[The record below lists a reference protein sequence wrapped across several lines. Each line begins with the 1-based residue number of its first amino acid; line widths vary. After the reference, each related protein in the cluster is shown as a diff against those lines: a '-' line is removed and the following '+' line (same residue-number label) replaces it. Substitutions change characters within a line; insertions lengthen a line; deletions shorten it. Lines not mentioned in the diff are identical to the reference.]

1 MAIEEAH
8 LMPTTFMLKVTL
20 VTRQVFVLDG
30 FVLRRFYG
38 ILVPEQHDFPV
49 ACLLDF
55 KTSTLAGIASTFA
68 NCDILAY
75 IALKLSSNIT

>member
-1 MAIEEAH
+1 MAIKEAQ
-8 LMPTTFMLKVTL
+8 LVLTLFMLKVIL
-20 VTRQVFVLDG
+20 ITRQAVVLGD

-38 ILVPEQHDFPV
+38 ILVPEEHDFPV

-55 KTSTLAGIASTFA
+55 KTSMLAGIASTFA